1 MITPKCI
8 KRQKRSN
15 TSANSTEQS
24 KIVAE
29 YFKKTFC
36 KNKQPIRPIPQTQM
50 TPFTVDKIPKI
61 IAKMQ
66 PKKSLGCDEIPFEL
80 TKYAPET
87 INEQIA
93 EINNTMVETGD
104 TPKEITYGI
113 LKPVQKSNKA
123 KDPASN
129 LRLIILLSSF
139 RKIFAACIISRIKD
153 RLDAEIHHHKQPAH

>member
-1 MITPKCI
+1 
-8 KRQKRSN
+8 
-15 TSANSTEQS
+15 
-24 KIVAE
+24 
-29 YFKKTFC
+29 
-36 KNKQPIRPIPQTQM
+36 M

-66 PKKSLGCDEIPFEL
+66 PKKSIGCDEIPSEL